1 MRNKKSIKKFIGLY
15 QIKKII
21 LENIVGLELLVLLKI
36 YLVVD

>member
-1 MRNKKSIKKFIGLY
+1 MRNKKLIKKFIGLY

-21 LENIVGLELLVLLKI
+21 LENIVGLELLVSLKI